1 MSSLLATACPR
12 SPLSQKWTGEL
23 GRGARG
29 HLTTPPVPGPGGHT
43 RVHVHSSSPRWEC
56 LCPVSRPGSPE
67 AQSSHGGTS
76 RAGEPAPASG
86 LREAERGPGLH
97 SLCRRTPPEAAPG
110 GRRSGLGPSGRGAP
124 GEPASVS
131 VRKGVRA
138 VRARGARPPTSQT
151 PPGQRRADCQEA
163 TQDLLPTFP
172 PRRPGKCLRDPHQ
185 ATHLPAQT
193 RNGEDPPRGTAQ
205 GHRARVTGTLA
216 AELTAW
222 VVLSKCQPD
231 QMSVHSAPALVW
243 ASIPSA
249 RTLLCEIVTRTQGG
263 NYSGVSAWHSG
274 GTRWPLADQHTLV
287 SPLFLARCCEGV
299 DTSLPSWN

>member
-110 GRRSGLGPSGRGAP
+110 GRRRSGLGPSGRGAP

-151 PPGQRRADCQEA
+151 PPGQRRADCQR
-163 TQDLLPTFP
+163 P
-172 PRRPGKCLRDPHQ
+172 PRTSCPPS
-185 ATHLPAQT
+185 
-193 RNGEDPPRGTAQ
+193 PRGD
-205 GHRARVTGTLA
+205 LA
-216 AELTAW
+216 N
-222 VVLSKCQPD
+222 
-231 QMSVHSAPALVW
+231 
-243 ASIPSA
+243 ASG
-249 RTLLCEIVTRTQGG
+249 TRTKPPICLHRPEM
-263 NYSGVSAWHSG
+263 VKTPHEALP
-274 GTRWPLADQHTLV
+274 R
-287 SPLFLARCCEGV
+287 
-299 DTSLPSWN
+299 DTGPG